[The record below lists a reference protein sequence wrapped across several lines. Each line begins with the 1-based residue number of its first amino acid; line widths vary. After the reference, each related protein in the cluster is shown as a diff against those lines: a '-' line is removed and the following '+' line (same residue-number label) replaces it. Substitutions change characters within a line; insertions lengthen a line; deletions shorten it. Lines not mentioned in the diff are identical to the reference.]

1 MRRKTT
7 LTKISKKKKKKRKLN
22 IDKIAEKIRAKFGE
36 DAITT
41 LAPNQNQILDI
52 PSIST
57 GVECLDNVLEIGGV
71 PRGKIIE
78 IFGNESSGKT
88 TLCLHII
95 KTAQE
100 LGCITAY
107 IDAEHALD
115 AKYAK
120 AIGVDLS
127 KMLVNQP
134 ESGERALDIAIDL
147 IKKKVDIVVV
157 DSVAALVPE
166 KELSGDM
173 DKKSIGLQA
182 RMMGQALRKLTHI
195 VKESNTAVIF
205 INQVRDK
212 IGVMFGDKT
221 TTPGGRALK
230 FWAHLRLN
238 IARIK
243 TLKHKGKKNA
253 ILARVIVR
261 KSKVSTPYRQ
271 CEFTIEF
278 GKGIV

>member
-7 LTKISKKKKKKRKLN
+7 LTKISKKKKKKRKIN

-41 LAPNQNQILDI
+41 LAPDQNQILNI

-57 GVECLDNVLEIGGV
+57 GVECLDDILEIGGV

-88 TLCLHII
+88 TLCFHII

-120 AIGVDLS
+120 AIGVDSS

>member
-1 MRRKTT
+1 MT
-7 LTKISKKKKKKRKLN
+7 LTKISKKKKKKRKIN
-22 IDKIAEKIRAKFGE
+22 IDKIADKIRAKFGE

-41 LAPNQNQILDI
+41 LAPDQNRILNI

-57 GVECLDNVLEIGGV
+57 GVECLDSILEIGGV

-88 TLCLHII
+88 TLCLNII

-100 LGCITAY
+100 GGCIAAY

-120 AIGVDLS
+120 VIGVDLS

-147 IKKKVDIVVV
+147 IKKRVDIVVI

-173 DKKSIGLQA
+173 DKKTIGLQA
-182 RMMGQALRKLTHI
+182 RMMG
-195 VKESNTAVIF
+195 
-205 INQVRDK
+205 
-212 IGVMFGDKT
+212 
-221 TTPGGRALK
+221 
-230 FWAHLRLN
+230 
-238 IARIK
+238 
-243 TLKHKGKKNA
+243 
-253 ILARVIVR
+253 
-261 KSKVSTPYRQ
+261 
-271 CEFTIEF
+271 
-278 GKGIV
+278 